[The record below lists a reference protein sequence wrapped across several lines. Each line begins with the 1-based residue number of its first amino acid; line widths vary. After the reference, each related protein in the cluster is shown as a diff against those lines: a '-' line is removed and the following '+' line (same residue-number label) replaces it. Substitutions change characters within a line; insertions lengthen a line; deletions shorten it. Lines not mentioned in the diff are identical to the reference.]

1 MFPLFPLF
9 PQYTPV
15 FFRTHFLVIK
25 SVFSL
30 KDINGDLLGT
40 SGTTHKKISIHAARG
55 CSHLLGTAWER
66 RPQNEV
72 IILLQELKL
81 RPYQTDAL
89 HRTREA
95 FRSGYRRPLVVLP
108 CGAGKTVLF
117 AYMASQ
123 SQARGKTVWFLVHR
137 RELLD
142 QTIATFKRFGIPLR
156 TIHIGMVATYANHP
170 ERYPKPDFIIF
181 DEAHFSMAATWQ
193 KLINLY
199 PDVYIVGLTA
209 TPCRLDGKPL
219 GTTYD
224 TMVVGISTR
233 ELIQQG
239 YLSNY
244 RYFAPSVAD
253 LSGLK
258 RKGSDFDPESAAELL
273 MQRAVYGDVIGNYR
287 KYANGLQTICYCSS
301 IKHSMAMAEEFQKA
315 GINAVHFD
323 GNTPKA
329 ERTRIV
335 QDFRDKKIQILCN
348 VDLIS
353 VGFDVPDCWCCILL
367 RPTMSTALAIQQ
379 AGRALRPQ
387 PGKTAIIL
395 DHVGNY
401 TRHGLPDD
409 SREWSLDSKLP
420 QHKEYKADG
429 TLAVTQCPECFFTF
443 PSGSDHCPNC
453 GAEIKKTRQ
462 EIRNIKKIHMEEV
475 KQEYRQKAAISVRDK
490 PLSECRNMTE
500 VMAWCKQNGKKPGYG
515 YYYARSKGMIRA

>member
-1 MFPLFPLF
+1 MT
-9 PQYTPV
+9 Q
-15 FFRTHFLVIK
+15 
-25 SVFSL
+25 
-30 KDINGDLLGT
+30 
-40 SGTTHKKISIHAARG
+40 
-55 CSHLLGTAWER
+55 
-66 RPQNEV
+66 
-72 IILLQELKL
+72 LQL
-81 RPYQTDAL
+81 RPYQLEAL
-89 HRTREA
+89 RKTREA
-95 FRSGYRRPLVVLP
+95 FLQGFRRPLVVLP

-142 QTIATFKRFGIPLR
+142 QTIATFERFGIPLH
-156 TIHIGMVATYANHP
+156 TIYIGMIATYANHP

-193 KLINLY
+193 KLIAMF
-199 PDVYIVGLTA
+199 PDAYIVGLTA

-219 GTTYD
+219 GATYD
-224 TMVVGISTR
+224 TMIVGITTH

-239 YLSNY
+239 YLCPY

-258 RKGSDFDPESAAELL
+258 RKGSDFDPDSASELL
-273 MQRAVYGDVIGNYR
+273 MQRAVYGDVIENYR

-301 IKHSMAMAEEFQKA
+301 IKHSIAMADEFAKA
-315 GINAVHFD
+315 GISAIHFD
-323 GNTPKA
+323 GNTA
-329 ERTRIV
+329 ATERTRIV
-335 QDFRDKKIQILCN
+335 QDFRDKKIQVLCN

-379 AGRALRPQ
+379 AGRALRSQ
-387 PGKTAIIL
+387 EGKTAIIL

-409 SREWSLDSKLP
+409 SREWSLDSTLKPP
-420 QHKEYKADG
+420 QQYNPDG
-429 TLAVTQCPECFFTF
+429 TLAVRQCPECYFTF
-443 PSGSDHCPNC
+443 ISGPNECPNC

-462 EIRNIKKIHMEEV
+462 EIENIKKIHMEEI
-475 KQEYRQKAAISVRDK
+475 KQTHREKAIAAVREKSDI
-490 PLSECRNMTE
+490 SECHSMSE
-500 VMAWCKQNGKKPGYG
+500 IMAWCKQNGRKPGYG
-515 YYYARSKGMIRA
+515 YYYAKSKGMIRA

>member
-1 MFPLFPLF
+1 ML
-9 PQYTPV
+9 Y
-15 FFRTHFLVIK
+15 
-25 SVFSL
+25 
-30 KDINGDLLGT
+30 
-40 SGTTHKKISIHAARG
+40 
-55 CSHLLGTAWER
+55 
-66 RPQNEV
+66 
-72 IILLQELKL
+72 
-81 RPYQTDAL
+81 
-89 HRTREA
+89 RTREA
-95 FRSGYRRPLVVLP
+95 FRSGYRRPLIVLP

-181 DEAHFSMAATWQ
+181 
-193 KLINLY
+193 
-199 PDVYIVGLTA
+199 TA

-219 GTTYD
+219 GATYD

-301 IKHSMAMAEEFQKA
+301 IKHSMAMAEEFQKV

-409 SREWSLDSKLP
+409 PREWSLDSKLP
-420 QHKEYKADG
+420 QHQEYKADG

-443 PSGSDHCPNC
+443 PSGPSVCPNC

-462 EIRNIKKIHMEEV
+462 EIENIKKIHMEEI
-475 KQEYRQKAAISVRDK
+475 KHEYHQKVAAAVREKSDI
-490 PLSECRNMTE
+490 SECRNMSE
-500 VMAWCKQNGKKPGYG
+500 VMAWCKQHNRKPGYG
-515 YYYARSKGMIRA
+515 WYYCKARGMVRKNA